1 MLYFFKKMYREN
13 KILMIMERVYI
24 FTFLVDHEMFNNQLG
39 GNVSLR
45 MGDIRIEE
53 KEIEQGF

>member
-1 MLYFFKKMYREN
+1 
-13 KILMIMERVYI
+13 MIMERVYI

-53 KEIEQGF
+53 NEIEQGF